1 MKGAFSYFD
10 GERATRHNLKP
21 RPPGNNP
28 TVSMDFALR
37 NCILVISDL

>member
-21 RPPGNNP
+21 RPPGNNHFWLI
-28 TVSMDFALR
+28 TKKQNYV
-37 NCILVISDL
+37 